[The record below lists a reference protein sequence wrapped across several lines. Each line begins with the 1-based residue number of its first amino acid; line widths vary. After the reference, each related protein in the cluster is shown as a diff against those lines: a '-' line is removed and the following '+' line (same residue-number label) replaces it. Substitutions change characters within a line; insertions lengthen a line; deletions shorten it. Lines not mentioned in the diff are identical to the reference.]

1 MFLVTNSCYFHE
13 SYPND
18 ILLAEF
24 VFTVLSTC
32 GFKPA
37 KKDKLWRFL
46 KNIVNKTANN
56 DCNNAFLTT
65 LVRRRKF
72 VKFQCRKLLGTTNEN
87 YWVLLTYID
96 LTIFANYFFLPKC
109 IFQGGE
115 FFLLFFIFCTFQ
127 PQN

>member
-1 MFLVTNSCYFHE
+1 MFLVTNSYYFHE

-72 VKFQCRKLLGTTNEN
+72 VKVCKIILRF
-87 YWVLLTYID
+87 Y
-96 LTIFANYFFLPKC
+96 
-109 IFQGGE
+109 
-115 FFLLFFIFCTFQ
+115 
-127 PQN
+127 